1 MNKTQINHTIKQIEK
16 HMARVAKERDSLDV
30 FIDELEGLK
39 ENCLEAYDNLQCA
52 RDALSQLV

>member
-1 MNKTQINHTIKQIEK
+1 MNKAQINRTIKQIEK
-16 HMARVAKERDSLDV
+16 HLEKVGKERDSLDE

-39 ENCLEAYDNLQCA
+39 ESCREAHDHLQYA